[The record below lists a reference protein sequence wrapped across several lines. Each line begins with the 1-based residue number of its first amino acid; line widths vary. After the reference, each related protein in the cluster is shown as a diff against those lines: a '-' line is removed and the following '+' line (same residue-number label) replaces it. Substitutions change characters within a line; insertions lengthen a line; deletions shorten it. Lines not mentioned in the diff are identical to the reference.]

1 MPGWILP
8 LGIAGVVIASFV
20 GIYNGLVTARNRFKN
35 AFAQIDVQLKRR
47 YDLIPGL
54 LETAKAY
61 LAHESETL
69 ENVVA
74 ARNEAMAAAKAA
86 GLNPGDPASMK
97 ALGSAE
103 ALLGGALGKLSV
115 VMEAYPDL
123 KGNET
128 MEQFMEELTST
139 ENRIAFSRQEFND
152 QIMRY
157 NIAREKFPNTI
168 VASMFNFVRA
178 DQLQIEFAEG
188 GREAP
193 KIAF

>member
-115 VMEAYPDL
+115 VIEAYPDL
-123 KGNET
+123 
-128 MEQFMEELTST
+128 
-139 ENRIAFSRQEFND
+139 
-152 QIMRY
+152 
-157 NIAREKFPNTI
+157 
-168 VASMFNFVRA
+168 
-178 DQLQIEFAEG
+178 
-188 GREAP
+188 
-193 KIAF
+193 